1 MKLFVYGTLKPGESN
16 HDRYCQSV
24 THIEMAI
31 VYGALYALPMGYP
44 ALTIGESFVQ
54 GSLLTFASSQ
64 ILTELDELEEYQP
77 DRPLEENEYYRQ
89 KTKTFSPTHQ
99 PLGTAWVYMM
109 ELEKAKRL
117 GGILLPEGNWTGRNP

>member
-77 DRPLEENEYYRQ
+77 DRPLK
-89 KTKTFSPTHQ
+89 KTNIIAKKPRRLAQ
-99 PLGTAWVYMM
+99 P
-109 ELEKAKRL
+109 
-117 GGILLPEGNWTGRNP
+117 INPLAQPGYT

>member
-24 THIEMAI
+24 TQIEAAI
-31 VYGALYALPMGYP
+31 VYGSLYALPLGYP
-44 ALTIGESFVQ
+44 ALTPGNTPVHGF
-54 GSLLTFASSQ
+54 LLTFADSQ
-64 ILTELDELEEYQP
+64 MLSQLDELEDYRS
-77 DRPLEENEYYRQ
+77 DRPTEKNEYDRQ

-117 GGILLPEGNWTGRNP
+117 GGVLLPEGNWTESI